1 MGKRKRNVK
10 AFHRERK
17 DGDQEPEF
25 RSQNPVASRVWVWEC
40 GVVSVSVGFEFV
52 SDASAF

>member
-1 MGKRKRNVK
+1 MLKLSTGKEKMEIRSRNP
-10 AFHRERK
+10 A
-17 DGDQEPEF
+17 
-25 RSQNPVASRVWVWEC
+25 ASRVWVWVC